1 MELIHGFFAGIGQS
15 IIAHPLDTYKT
26 WLQVKR
32 TENITIKGVYRG
44 FTYPTLLSSLISG
57 IAFKGYEYGKNSD
70 PSYGKIIGGFY
81 SGVITGLLAS
91 WVEYKKISAQLL
103 SSNKFNIECI
113 GTMLL
118 REIPACICYYPI
130 YEYLKEKN
138 YNTLMAGGIAG
149 VTCWTSSYW
158 ADVLNTRVM
167 SGSSFTYLITTL
179 SIRDYFRGIAI
190 CIPRAF
196 IINAT
201 GYYFYEMS
209 KIHLR

>member
-1 MELIHGFFAGIGQS
+1 MELVHGFFAGIGQS

-26 WLQVKR
+26 WLQVQR
-32 TENITIKGVYRG
+32 IEVISIRGVYRG
-44 FTYPTLLSSLISG
+44 FAYPTLFNSLISG
-57 IAFKGYEYGKNSD
+57 LAFKVYSYGKNSD
-70 PSYGKIIGGFY
+70 PEYGKLIGGFY
-81 SGVITGLLAS
+81 SGIVTGLLAS
-91 WVEYKKISAQLL
+91 WVEYKKISAQLV

-118 REIPACICYYPI
+118 REIPACVCYYPI
-130 YEYLKEKN
+130 YEYLKDKN
-138 YNTLMAGGIAG
+138 YNTLIAGGIAG

-167 SGSSFTYLITTL
+167 AGSSLKYLITTL
-179 SIRDYFRGIAI
+179 NFRDYFRGILV
-190 CIPRAF
+190 CVPRAF

-209 KIHLR
+209 KMHFS